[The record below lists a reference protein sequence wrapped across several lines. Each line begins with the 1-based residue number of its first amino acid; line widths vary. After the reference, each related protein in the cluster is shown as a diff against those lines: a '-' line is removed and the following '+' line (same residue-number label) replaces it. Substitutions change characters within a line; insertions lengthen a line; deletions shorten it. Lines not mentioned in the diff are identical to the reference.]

1 MNSGTKVCII
11 CGYAAATSF
20 CADIKWLQL
29 WSEFVKSPTFLV
41 GSYWAGLS
49 PAAGM
54 ELCCLLGVALA
65 IAVTLFDIARSAP
78 VMLLLW
84 LLYLSVYKVGQVFLW
99 FQW

>member
-1 MNSGTKVCII
+1 MK
-11 CGYAAATSF
+11 
-20 CADIKWLQL
+20 L
-29 WSEFVKSPTFLV
+29 PTFVV
-41 GSYWAGLS
+41 GSYWAGLN

-54 ELCCLLGVALA
+54 ELCCLVGGALA
-65 IAVTLFDIARSAP
+65 IAVTLFDVACSTP

>member
-1 MNSGTKVCII
+1 M
-11 CGYAAATSF
+11 
-20 CADIKWLQL
+20 
-29 WSEFVKSPTFLV
+29 KSPTFLV

-54 ELCCLLGVALA
+54 ELCCLVGVALA